1 MIKGEVEAAALVA
14 LVAGEAPSLE
24 VLAIMEDTAM
34 DTVALEV
41 TLFLGLRLE
50 VSWEVDA
57 SV

>member
-1 MIKGEVEAAALVA
+1 MIKGEVEASALVA

-24 VLAIMEDTAM
+24 VLAFME

-41 TLFLGLRLE
+41 TLFLGLHLE
-50 VSWEVDA
+50 VSWEVYA